1 MKNLA
6 FFFALIGWTISV
18 VGQVQPNYELAARFS
33 PEKMKTLVFSTSVE
47 PHWLKGTPQFWYSY
61 TTTQGTFYYMV
72 NPSLREKR
80 KLFDNIQLAASMSR
94 LTGDPFDDRHL
105 FIQKLELTKD
115 QAQIRFDVTS
125 KLVEEEED
133 LSELD
138 QEEREKR
145 KGKPKMV
152 AKVWHFLYDLKNG
165 QLQLDTL
172 YKKPKDDPEW
182 ASVSPDESYVLF
194 VKDHNIFK
202 MDMENYA
209 KALENE
215 KDSTIVESQLTTDG
229 EAFYSYAA
237 NDTGRGV
244 TNTDKKKDREAVR
257 VIWSA
262 DGATFALVRTDY
274 RKVSDLWVIN
284 SVATPRP
291 TLETYKYHMPG
302 EDNSPQEKIH
312 VFTQKGEQKIEVEA
326 PAFKDQTLSLISQ
339 MPLPSSR
346 DDKRKPRI
354 FLEETGKEIYF
365 YRTSRDLKRIDLCR
379 VNSATGEIQTVIE
392 ERLNTYVETRNPWLI
407 NATGE
412 IVHWSERDGWAHF
425 YLYDKNGKL
434 IRQITQGPWH
444 NERILHVDETARVM
458 FLVANGKEAEEDP
471 YYEHTYRINLDG
483 SGLRLLDPGNYDHKS
498 DINDSGIY
506 FVSNY
511 SRVNSE
517 PTSVLRDREGRK
529 LMDLE
534 TADLSNLM
542 GQGYRFPE
550 PFIVKAGDGITDL
563 YGVMYKPFDFD
574 STQQYPI
581 IAYVYPGPQ
590 TEAVNKAFSSSMDRT
605 DRLAQMGFVVIT
617 IGNRGGHPSRS
628 KWYHN
633 FGYGNLRDYG
643 LEDKKVAVEQLAAR
657 HDFIDL
663 DKVGIFGHS
672 GGGFMSTAAMLVYP
686 DFFKVAVSSAGNHE
700 NNIYNRWWSEK
711 HHGVKE
717 KTDAEGNVTFEYAIQ
732 KNSELA
738 KNLKG
743 KLLICT
749 GDIDNNVHPANT
761 IRLADA
767 LIKANKRFDFFIFPG
782 QRHGFGN
789 MNEYFFWMKANYF
802 AEHLLEKSSKSVDVL
817 EMQREK
823 PNR

>member
-1 MKNLA
+1 MKKAA
-6 FFFALIGWTISV
+6 FVLLLMGWNFLIF
-18 VGQVQPNYELAARFS
+18 GQIQPNYELAARFS

-61 TTTQGTFYYMV
+61 STTQGTSYYMV
-72 NPSLREKR
+72 NPVLREKK
-80 KLFDNIQLAASMSR
+80 KLFDNTLLAASMSK

-105 FIQKLELTKD
+105 FIQKLEFTKD
-115 QAQIRFDVTS
+115 QNQLRFEVTS

-152 AKVWHFLYDLKNG
+152 PKVWHFLYDLKSA
-165 QLQLDTL
+165 QLQLDSL

-194 VKDHNIFK
+194 VKDHNLYK

-209 KALENE
+209 KALEDE
-215 KDSTIVESQLTTDG
+215 KDSTIIETQLTADG
-229 EAFYSYAA
+229 EAFFSYAA

-244 TNTDKKKDREAVR
+244 TNVDKKKNREAVR
-257 VIWSA
+257 VIWSL
-262 DGATFALVRTDY
+262 DGTTFALTRTDY

-284 SVATPRP
+284 SVANPRP
-291 TLETYKYHMPG
+291 TLESYKYHMPG
-302 EDNSPQEKIH
+302 EANSPQDILH
-312 VFTQKGEQKIEVEA
+312 VFTERGNQKMDVEA
-326 PAFKDQTLSLISQ
+326 SAFKDQTLSLISK
-339 MPLPSSR
+339 MPTPSAR

-354 FLEETGKEIYF
+354 LLEETGKDIYF

-379 VNSATGEIQTVIE
+379 INSTTGEIQTVIE

-407 NATGE
+407 KSTGE
-412 IVHWSERDGWAHF
+412 IIHWSERDGWAHF
-425 YLYDKNGKL
+425 YLYDKDGKQ
-434 IRQITQGPWH
+434 IRQITAGPWH
-444 NERILHVDETARVM
+444 NERILYVDEGARVM
-458 FLVANGKEAEEDP
+458 FFTANGKESGEDP

-483 SGLRLLDPGNYDHKS
+483 SGLKLLDPGNFNHRS
-498 DINDSGIY
+498 DFNDSGIY
-506 FVSNY
+506 FVNNF
-511 SRVNSE
+511 SRVNTS
-517 PTSVLRDREGRK
+517 PTSELRDRDGKK
-529 LMDLE
+529 LLDLE
-534 TADLSNLM
+534 TADLSNLFA
-542 GQGYRFPE
+542 QGYRFPE
-550 PFIVKAGDGITDL
+550 PFTVKAGDGITDL
-563 YGVMYKPFDFD
+563 HGVMYKPFDFD
-574 STQQYPI
+574 STQKYPI
-581 IAYVYPGPQ
+581 VAYVYPGPQ
-590 TEAVNKAFSSSMDRT
+590 TEAVNKIFSTSMDRT
-605 DRLAQMGFVVIT
+605 DRLAQMGFVVVT
-617 IGNRGGHPSRS
+617 IGNRGGHPARS

-633 FGYGNLRDYG
+633 YGYGNLRDYG

-657 HDFIDL
+657 YDFIDL

-717 KTDAEGNVTFEYAIQ
+717 KMDEEGNVTFEYAIQ

-782 QRHGFGN
+782 QRHGFGS

-802 AEHLLEKSSKSVDVL
+802 AEHLLGHSSKTVDIL

-823 PNR
+823 PRR